1 MTTTCTRL
9 VAAVTVAVG
18 ALAGASC
25 GNVAQQ
31 GRSPVQVAIMK
42 IEGATGVAP
51 TVFGNPLLSDV
62 QTMVTRTINGQQV
75 AVPTI
80 FNDLGRADFVLVL
93 KDQGSPGVSA
103 APSAVNQVTFNRYR
117 VIYRRAD
124 GRNTAGVDVPFPFD
138 GAVTFTVPASGTV
151 TAAFELVRV
160 QAKQEA
166 PLLQMVGG
174 GGQAM
179 ISTFAEIT
187 FYGADLAGNQVSVT
201 GTIAVNFG
209 DFADPS

>member
-1 MTTTCTRL
+1 MTTTRTRL
-9 VAAVTVAVG
+9 AAAITVATA

-25 GNVAQQ
+25 GDLAKQ
-31 GRSPVQVAIMK
+31 GRSPAQVAITK
-42 IEGATGVAP
+42 LEAASGATSTP
-51 TVFGNPLLSDV
+51 IFGSPLLSDV
-62 QTMVTRTINGQQV
+62 DVCRTVNQV
-75 AVPTI
+75 RTCGFKV
-80 FNDLGRADFVLVL
+80 NDLGRADFVLVL

-103 APSAVNQVTFNRYR
+103 SPSPVNQVTFNRYR

-138 GAVTFTVPASGTV
+138 GAVTFTVPATGTV
-151 TAAFELVRV
+151 TATFELVRV

-166 PLLQMVGG
+166 PLSHLVGG
-174 GGQAM
+174 GGQDIIAT
-179 ISTFAEIT
+179 IAEIT

-201 GTIAVNFG
+201 GTITVNFA